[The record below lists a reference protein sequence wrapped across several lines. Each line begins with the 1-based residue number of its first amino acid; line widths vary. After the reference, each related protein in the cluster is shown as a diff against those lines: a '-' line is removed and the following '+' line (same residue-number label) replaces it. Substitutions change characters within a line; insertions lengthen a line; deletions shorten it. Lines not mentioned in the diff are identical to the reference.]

1 MFYVYSTLQFA
12 FAEPTVIIDANG
24 NVFEYEDHEVSTDV
38 KQREQLSDNSK
49 CTESMNS
56 ISNSNYHNQ
65 TQKLHQS
72 TSHNNPCNTSTQSQ
86 QNPQDKN
93 RQKKT
98 SLTVQNTNHVPTV
111 NLDFENADIHS
122 VIRIFA
128 EVSGRNFILD
138 DSVKGRVTVR
148 LQDVPWDQALAAIL
162 LSQGLGW
169 TSMSNPY
176 ATSLQQ
182 GTIFVVAPIGK

>member
-1 MFYVYSTLQFA
+1 MFYVYSILQFA
-12 FAEPTVIIDANG
+12 FAEPTVIIDENG
-24 NVFEYEDHEVSTDV
+24 NVFEYEDHEVSIDV

-49 CTESMNS
+49 CSEHTNVV
-56 ISNSNYHNQ
+56 SNPNNQ
-65 TQKLHQS
+65 TQKFHQS

-86 QNPQDKN
+86 QSQQYKN
-93 RQKKT
+93 RQKIT
-98 SLTVQNTNHVPTV
+98 PLTGQNTNHVPTV

>member
-1 MFYVYSTLQFA
+1 MFYIYSTLQFA
-12 FAEPTVIIDANG
+12 FAEPTVIIDENG
-24 NVFEYEDHEVSTDV
+24 NVFEYEDHEVSADV
-38 KQREQLSDNSK
+38 KQLDQSSDNSK
-49 CTESMNS
+49 CSKSTSGNH
-56 ISNSNYHNQ
+56 HNPLP
-65 TQKLHQS
+65 KRNQS
-72 TSHNNPCNTSTQSQ
+72 TSYTNPCNTSTQSQ
-86 QNPQDKN
+86 QNPQSENK
-93 RQKKT
+93 QIEP
-98 SLTVQNTNHVPTV
+98 LLLVQNSNYVPTV

-138 DSVKGRVTVR
+138 DSVQGRVTVR

-182 GTIFVVAPIGK
+182 GEIFVVSPIGK

>member
-1 MFYVYSTLQFA
+1 MS
-12 FAEPTVIIDANG
+12 
-24 NVFEYEDHEVSTDV
+24 FESQQPNP
-38 KQREQLSDNSK
+38 KF
-49 CTESMNS
+49 
-56 ISNSNYHNQ
+56 
-65 TQKLHQS
+65 HQS

-86 QNPQDKN
+86 QSQQNKN
-93 RQKKT
+93 RQKIT
-98 SLTVQNTNHVPTV
+98 SLTRQNTNHVPTV

>member
-1 MFYVYSTLQFA
+1 MFFICFLWVQKFV

-24 NVFEYEDHEVSTDV
+24 NVFEYEDSEISTAHIPE
-38 KQREQLSDNSK
+38 EQMTKPPNNA
-49 CTESMNS
+49 CESMN
-56 ISNSNYHNQ
+56 
-65 TQKLHQS
+65 QS
-72 TSHNNPCNTSTQSQ
+72 SQNNNICNTSSQSQ
-86 QNPQDKN
+86 QKA
-93 RQKKT
+93 T
-98 SLTVQNTNHVPTV
+98 LQNTSAPAQKQQQNISYVPTV
-111 NLDFENADIHS
+111 NLDFQQADIHS

-138 DSVKGRVTVR
+138 DSIKGKVTVR

-169 TSMSNPY
+169 TSMNNPY

-182 GTIFVVAPIGK
+182 GTIFVIGPMGK

>member
-1 MFYVYSTLQFA
+1 
-12 FAEPTVIIDANG
+12 
-24 NVFEYEDHEVSTDV
+24 
-38 KQREQLSDNSK
+38 
-49 CTESMNS
+49 
-56 ISNSNYHNQ
+56 
-65 TQKLHQS
+65 
-72 TSHNNPCNTSTQSQ
+72 
-86 QNPQDKN
+86 
-93 RQKKT
+93 
-98 SLTVQNTNHVPTV
+98 
-111 NLDFENADIHS
+111 LDFENADIHS

-138 DSVKGRVTVR
+138 ESVKGRVTVR

-182 GTIFVVAPIGK
+182 GRIFVVAPMGK

>member
-1 MFYVYSTLQFA
+1 MFYVYSVLQFA

-24 NVFEYEDHEVSTDV
+24 NVFEYEAHEVETDV
-38 KQREQLSDNSK
+38 KQRDHLSGKSK
-49 CTESMNS
+49 CRETTNS
-56 ISNSNYHNQ
+56 ISNSNYPNQ
-65 TQKLHQS
+65 TQKLHQP
-72 TSHNNPCNTSTQSQ
+72 TSNNNPCNTSLQSQQSQ
-86 QNPQDKN
+86 QNNN
-93 RQKKT
+93 RQRNT
-98 SLTVQNTNHVPTV
+98 SLTAQNATHVPTV

-169 TSMSNPY
+169 TSMNNPY